1 MCFGLM
7 HIDLRIGIV
16 HDGLGLFGIRNAVM
30 RLIE

>member
-16 HDGLGLFGIRNAVM
+16 HGFGLFGIRNAVM
-30 RLIE
+30 SLFE